1 MSVSPVHQRQSTQR
15 QTETTSTV
23 SFQLALYTHF
33 NRYMQAY
40 TQGQTDGQTDR
51 QTNRRTETTST
62 VSFHLALLYTF
73 QHIHL
78 ETDRQTQAET
88 QTDRR
93 KDTHG
98 DRQTDRQRCT
108 GMNLGT
114 RNQVLKYKWAT
125 VLYLSHSCLAQLA
138 KEKGREQ
145 RDGGVEGRFLYFM

>member
-1 MSVSPVHQRQSTQR
+1 MSPVHQRQSTQR

-98 DRQTDRQRCT
+98 DRQTEMHRHEPRDEESSFEVQMGNST
-108 GMNLGT
+108 LFI
-114 RNQVLKYKWAT
+114 
-125 VLYLSHSCLAQLA
+125 SQLFSTTH
-138 KEKGREQ
+138 KGEGARTK
-145 RDGGVEGRFLYFM
+145 RWRSGGEVSLFYVSK